1 MIAQFLTSIKQLV
14 ELSAD
19 DQKAIAAAFHVRQLR
34 KKETLHLQGSVCMVA
49 AFIVKGL
56 LRVYHVDSQDSQ
68 CVLRFAQE
76 NDWALDLG
84 SFVSQQASV
93 LSIEAVEATKI
104 LYIDH
109 AGIQAL
115 FQQVPAFECYV
126 RLVQQKTIVQLQ
138 QRLLSV
144 MRQTASQRYVQFVQ
158 MYPGLEQRVPQKHV
172 AAFLGISPEF
182 LSKLRGQ
189 ITRGT
194 EGLVRPYLSQA
205 A

>member
-1 MIAQFLTSIKQLV
+1 MIMQLLTSVKKLV
-14 ELSAD
+14 ELSED
-19 DQKAIAAAFHVRQLR
+19 DQRIITAAFHTRQLR
-34 KKETLHLQGSVCMVA
+34 KKETLLLQGSVCMVA
-49 AFIVKGL
+49 AFIAKGL
-56 LRVYHVDSQDSQ
+56 VRIYHADSQDNQ

-84 SFVSQQASV
+84 SFVSHQASV
-93 LSIEAVEATKI
+93 LSIEALETTRI

-126 RLVQQKTIVQLQ
+126 RLVQQQTIVQLQ
-138 QRLLSV
+138 QRLMSV
-144 MRQTASQRYVQFVQ
+144 MRQTANQRYLQFVQ
-158 MYPGLEQRVPQKHV
+158 MHPGLEQRVPQKQV

-189 ITRGT
+189 LTRGA
-194 EGLVRPYLSQA
+194 EAQPRSYLAQA